1 MCEKTWGE
9 EFRDALALASGSS
22 ALDECAALNV
32 SRVVELA
39 QQCLPHCPPIDGH
52 KEPGDRP
59 LDATDMHADM
69 LPALEGEHP
78 LCGRHCY
85 KMHSILESARAGNMG
100 ASRTTIVVMAED
112 DTAGAGAWS
121 SPCVLLEGNHRAA
134 PLLLLSEGLQ
144 EQESGRR
151 LTGLAP
157 GGIRTEVDV
166 LLGAS
171 SEMRK
176 STYFL
181 GVAAGIDRQRGAEK
195 IKNQ

>member
-69 LPALEGEHP
+69 LPALITVP
-78 LCGRHCY
+78 
-85 KMHSILESARAGNMG
+85 SVTAVAGT
-100 ASRTTIVVMAED
+100 SK
-112 DTAGAGAWS
+112 
-121 SPCVLLEGNHRAA
+121 A
-134 PLLLLSEGLQ
+134 PWQQQAL
-144 EQESGRR
+144 
-151 LTGLAP
+151 
-157 GGIRTEVDV
+157 
-166 LLGAS
+166 
-171 SEMRK
+171 
-176 STYFL
+176 
-181 GVAAGIDRQRGAEK
+181 
-195 IKNQ
+195 

>member
-69 LPALEGEHP
+69 LPGLEGEHP

-112 DTAGAGAWS
+112 DAAGAGAWS

-134 PLLLLSEGLQ
+134 PLLLLSEGRQPL
-144 EQESGRR
+144 
-151 LTGLAP
+151 